1 VLDVNSTVE
10 DWGSLALT
18 GMDSGL
24 RSRCAEP
31 CANILYAKDHVALE
45 LQVAVLHCPRD
56 RLRGM
61 ALLTPKDLNNL
72 LEVLGLVIQKRPAK
86 ELQYQG
92 QPLAKIAKYHS
103 HSAAVDSTPTK
114 FEQLWR
120 LFVCLRHLR

>member
-1 VLDVNSTVE
+1 
-10 DWGSLALT
+10 
-18 GMDSGL
+18 
-24 RSRCAEP
+24 
-31 CANILYAKDHVALE
+31 
-45 LQVAVLHCPRD
+45 
-56 RLRGM
+56 M

-72 LEVLGLVIQKRPAK
+72 LEVLGLVIQKRPAINS
-86 ELQYQG
+86 YQG